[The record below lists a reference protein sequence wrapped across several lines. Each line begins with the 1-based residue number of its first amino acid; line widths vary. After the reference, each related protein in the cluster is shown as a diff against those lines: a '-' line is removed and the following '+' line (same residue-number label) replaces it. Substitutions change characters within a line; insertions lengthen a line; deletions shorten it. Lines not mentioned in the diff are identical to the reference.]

1 MSHTPTTEGE
11 FEMVVYDEAKVL
23 VLYSGGTIGM
33 LATDKGYVPE
43 KGYLTVSQISPVP
56 ASRLTAPHP
65 RDSDICELKLVST
78 IPQENL

>member
-1 MSHTPTTEGE
+1 MVTQSWAAKRPEMSHTPTTEGE

-56 ASRLTAPHP
+56 ASRREADCSPSA
-65 RDSDICELKLVST
+65 R
-78 IPQENL
+78 